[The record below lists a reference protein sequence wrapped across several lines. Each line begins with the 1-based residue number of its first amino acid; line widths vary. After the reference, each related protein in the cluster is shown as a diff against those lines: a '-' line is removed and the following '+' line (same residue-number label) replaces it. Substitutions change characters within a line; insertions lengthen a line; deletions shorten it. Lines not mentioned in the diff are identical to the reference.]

1 MTIPFPILPL
11 DCHRSRSIR
20 RFTPSRKFLAFTTTA
35 ASKKID
41 PGQLAAVF
49 DQLLPVAPE
58 TLTRGSGEWRGIA
71 LNTGHKFMEQLE
83 SLHWR
88 GAVFR
93 STEDVEPVAIDK
105 ADGEKATADF
115 GGACVRSPFLPGYHL
130 MQLKCRLIKKQ
141 LRRMEYKNLIST
153 AMIFDDLPAI
163 TYFRA
168 VNDRMIAG
176 VMESKDFGKE
186 GAFYFYLV
194 R

>member
-11 DCHRSRSIR
+11 DYHRSRSIG

-41 PGQLAAVF
+41 PAQLAAVF

-58 TLTRGSGEWRGIA
+58 TLTAGSGEWRGIA

-105 ADGEKATADF
+105 ADGEKATTDF
-115 GGACVRSPFLPGYHL
+115 GGAC
-130 MQLKCRLIKKQ
+130 

-176 VMESKDFGKE
+176 VMESKDFGSE